1 MMKFE
6 QAHDEIIDI
15 MPESRVL
22 TDAPMNKYTTF
33 KTGGKADM
41 LILPA
46 SVSQMKNALRLL
58 YAYEVPYIVIG
69 RGSNIIVGDRGIRG
83 AVVKLAD
90 GFDVVSVDGEYVTAE
105 AGAATYS
112 VVKAAH
118 ENGLTGIEFLSGIP
132 GSIGG
137 AVVMNAGAYGGE
149 VKQYL
154 TEVELLDS
162 AFKIQTVK
170 APDLDLRYRY
180 SRIQGTSR
188 YITKTVF
195 RLDRGDIGEAKA
207 YMRSLGEKRREKQPL
222 NLPSAG
228 SIFKRP
234 VGFFAGALIEQ
245 AGLKG
250 HTIGGAQ
257 VSEKHAGFIVNTG
270 NATSKDIMM
279 LIQFIQERVYTKE
292 GVKLETEVKL
302 IGEF

>member
-1 MMKFE
+1 
-6 QAHDEIIDI
+6 
-15 MPESRVL
+15 
-22 TDAPMNKYTTF
+22 MN
-33 KTGGKADM
+33 
-41 LILPA
+41 
-46 SVSQMKNALRLL
+46 
-58 YAYEVPYIVIG
+58 
-69 RGSNIIVGDRGIRG
+69 GDFI
-83 AVVKLAD
+83 
-90 GFDVVSVDGEYVTAE
+90 TAE
-105 AGAATYS
+105 AGATTYS

-118 ENGLTGIEFLSGIP
+118 QNGLTGIEFLSGIP
-132 GSIGG
+132 GSVGG

-154 TEVELLDS
+154 TEVDVLDTS
-162 AFKIQTVK
+162 FKVQTVK
-170 APDLDLRYRY
+170 ASELDLRYRY
-180 SRIQGTSR
+180 SRLQGTGK
-188 YITKTVF
+188 YITKAVF
-195 RLDRGDIGEAKA
+195 RMDNGNIEEAKA
-207 YMRSLGEKRREKQPL
+207 HMRSLGEKRREKQPL
-222 NLPSAG
+222 KLPSAG

-234 VGFFAGALIEQ
+234 VGFFAGSLIEQ